1 MCFDSRKKEIQ
12 LVLLLVKT
20 HDSDLCFIVDLHRA
34 MLKHNTPPHFVFRV
48 VIRFLCGM
56 EKS

>member
-20 HDSDLCFIVDLHRA
+20 DLCFIVDLHRA